1 MMQCNQAEYVIK
13 QHVCQALDQV
23 ILNYA
28 LSYDCRKSNYGT
40 FLEFN
45 EKIHIYVGWALWF
58 VKYVCSNKLKK
69 ENFGCKGLIKM
80 TSIVLCSE
88 HHIL

>member
-1 MMQCNQAEYVIK
+1 MKRNNQTLPLSDNTMMQCNQAEYVIK

-45 EKIHIYVGWALWF
+45 EKIHIYVG
-58 VKYVCSNKLKK
+58 
-69 ENFGCKGLIKM
+69 
-80 TSIVLCSE
+80 
-88 HHIL
+88 